1 MRVRIGKGLVL
12 VAFLAACGSTDK
24 ATGLPPGDSGTA
36 GAGEAGAET
45 GAACRGPALA
55 LSVQGTVGGQPFQA
69 VSARAS
75 GDASFLS
82 IWFVDYADVCAGVGR
97 GVHKASSRLVE
108 VGIEIPETGP
118 CSQFQ
123 TLATDVVFDGSCGV
137 AERQAASGTVQF
149 VIFSSKSVAGTVD
162 LAFNGGDHVS
172 GDFTAPVCPLGAST
186 LGCEP

>member
-1 MRVRIGKGLVL
+1 MRVRIGKGWIL

-36 GAGEAGAET
+36 GEAGAEV
-45 GAACRGPALA
+45 GPGCHGPALA

-75 GDASFLS
+75 GEASFLS
-82 IWFVDYADVCAGVGR
+82 IWFVDYADVCAAVER

-108 VGIEIPETGP
+108 VSIQIPDTGP

-123 TLATDVVFDGSCGV
+123 ALATDVVFDESCGV

-149 VIFSSKSVAGTVD
+149 VIFSSRSVAGTID

-172 GDFTAPVCPLGAST
+172 GDFTAPRCPLGASP